1 MLNNVS
7 MLNSIVSEF
16 SIFAENLQ
24 FPFVEGG
31 SGSDTFRRSRRGDM
45 SLLSSCVFK
54 TTMFEKTS
62 FGILICFKNRK
73 VSFLNS

>member
-1 MLNNVS
+1 MLNNLS
-7 MLNSIVSEF
+7 RLNSIVSEF
-16 SIFAENLQ
+16 SISTENLQ

-62 FGILICFKNRK
+62 FDVLICFKIEKFR
-73 VSFLNS
+73 F

>member
-1 MLNNVS
+1 

-45 SLLSSCVFK
+45 SLLGSCVFGFLGGRA
-54 TTMFEKTS
+54 TFEQ
-62 FGILICFKNRK
+62 LCF
-73 VSFLNS
+73 